1 MAKLKQNYTFNL
13 YSESTILCTIAYR
26 VVDKEVQYQYSI
38 PRLSKSYKEVFNRQ
52 LGMSQA
58 MERLEEESF
67 KIPITTEIGLK
78 DYPESYDGEL
88 VKKMILAEIK
98 SHKVLSRRC
107 SKAFSSKK
115 DLRKYQQVLLSSR
128 TTG

>member
-13 YSESTILCTIAYR
+13 YSENTILCTVAYR

-52 LGMSQA
+52 LGMTQA
-58 MERLEEESF
+58 MERLDKESF
-67 KIPITTEIGLK
+67 KIPITTEIALK
-78 DYPESYDGEL
+78 DYPESYDGEI
-88 VKKMILAEIK
+88 VKKMILGEIK

-115 DLRKYQQVLLSSR
+115 DLRKYQQDLLSTRSK
-128 TTG
+128 G